1 MPNAKEVLDV
11 LDSLG
16 GTSNSEASE
25 IRAAISSLA
34 EKGKVRPSV
43 ADNLATAV
51 VYAQDQIRGVS
62 SATSFKGGSEGLQE
76 RFFEG
81 PEEARA
87 GLRPKFSSRKQL
99 RAEYR
104 SALPAEYRDLMR
116 KVFTSKRGRNL
127 ATRGFEKRIE
137 IGESPDNVRAG
148 ERLATLRS
156 AARFGGRVREPG
168 TKPDAPKPGIAG
180 LRALFINPRQRGEVA
195 GLRVTRGGKEIST
208 IKPVANPS
216 PRSVSEAMKPVPEAP
231 RLPGRVENAPL
242 DRLRATAN
250 DPKQPKQVRLMAR
263 KLARVISERQAAEAG
278 RFGKRAA
285 AVGEASAMSRGPRIK
300 RSIKETKPEM
310 IGGKMRSRKVAVIA
324 PPESDFQARKR
335 EKLES
340 IELEESFGGPRIR
353 GSRRVLTE
361 PGIQG
366 EAGKKER
373 IVGPLRT
380 ARAAAAPRP
389 TAYATPERNDIPLKR
404 PRAKK
409 RLSKRTGVAGEGSEA
424 IRMLMRLEGARVPT
438 YESEPKDFRA
448 DTKKFSETMD
458 RRRRA
463 RALTAMMVAARAK
476 GKTAAEQMRGIVRR
490 KKS

>member
-81 PEEARA
+81 PEEARSA
-87 GLRPKFSSRKQL
+87 LRPKFSSRKQL

-104 SALPAEYRDLMR
+104 SALPAEYRNLMR

-127 ATRGFEKRIE
+127 ATRGFEKRVKT
-137 IGESPDNVRAG
+137 GESPANVRAG

-208 IKPVANPS
+208 IKPVAEPS
-216 PRSVSEAMKPVPEAP
+216 ARSVSEAMKPVPEAP

-263 KLARVISERQAAEAG
+263 KLARVISERQAAESA
-278 RFGKRAA
+278 RYGKRGSAA
-285 AVGEASAMSRGPRIK
+285 GEASAMSRGKRIK
-300 RSIKETKPEM
+300 PRVQETKPEM
-310 IGGKMRSRKVAVIA
+310 IGGKMQPRKVEVLA
-324 PPESDFQARKR
+324 PPKS
-335 EKLES
+335 
-340 IELEESFGGPRIR
+340 
-353 GSRRVLTE
+353 
-361 PGIQG
+361 
-366 EAGKKER
+366 EAAQR
-373 IVGPLRT
+373 M
-380 ARAAAAPRP
+380 RAANEDREMNESLILGAF
-389 TAYATPERNDIPLKR
+389 TGKR
-404 PRAKK
+404 RGAIKGGGGLPGKGK
-409 RLSKRTGVAGEGSEA
+409 EA
-424 IRMLMRLEGARVPT
+424 LRMLMKLEGARVPT
-438 YESEPKDFRA
+438 YEA
-448 DTKKFSETMD
+448 DTPEFSETTD

-476 GKTAAEQMRGIVRR
+476 GKTAVQQMRGIVRR

>member
-16 GTSNSEASE
+16 GTADSDPPD
-25 IRAAISSLA
+25 IRAAISALA
-34 EKGKVRPSV
+34 EKGAVRPSV
-43 ADNLATAV
+43 ADTLATAV

-87 GLRPKFSSRKQL
+87 ALRPKFSSRKQL

-104 SALPAEYRDLMR
+104 SALPEEYRNLMR
-116 KVFTSKRGRNL
+116 KVFTSKRGRDL

-137 IGESPDNVRAG
+137 TGESPANVRAG

-180 LRALFINPRQRGEVA
+180 LRALFVNPRQRGEVA

-208 IKPVANPS
+208 IKPVAEPS
-216 PRSVSEAMKPVPEAP
+216 ARSVSEAMKPVPEAP

-250 DPKQPKQVRLMAR
+250 DPNQPRQVRLMAR
-263 KLARVISERQAAEAG
+263 NLARVISERQAKEAG
-278 RFGKRAA
+278 RFGKRSKSS
-285 AVGEASAMSRGPRIK
+285 GEASAMSRGPRTNPRIQ
-300 RSIKETKPEM
+300 ETKPEM
-310 IGGKMRSRKVAVIA
+310 IGGKMRPRKVAVLA
-324 PPESDFQARKR
+324 PPPSEAGARAR
-335 EKLES
+335 ERRAN
-340 IELEESFGGPRIR
+340 IEIEESLGGPRIR
-353 GSRRVLTE
+353 GARRFLTE

-389 TAYATPERNDIPLKR
+389 TVYATQERTDIPGKR

-438 YESEPKDFRA
+438 YEA
-448 DTKKFSETMD
+448 DTPEFSKMLE
-458 RRRRA
+458 RRRQA
-463 RALTAMMVAARAK
+463 RALMAKMIADRAR
-476 GKTAAEQMRGIVRR
+476 GKTAAEQMRGIVRGR
-490 KKS
+490 KR